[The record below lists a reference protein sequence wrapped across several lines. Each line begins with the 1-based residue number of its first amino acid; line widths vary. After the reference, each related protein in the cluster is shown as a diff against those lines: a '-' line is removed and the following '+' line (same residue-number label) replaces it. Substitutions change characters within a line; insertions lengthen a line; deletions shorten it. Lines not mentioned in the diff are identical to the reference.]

1 MKHISMNRKNYNNKS
16 DMQNNGMDE
25 LFSLDFMPQSEKTV
39 KHFRQSFTVNNHSFY
54 LVEDIGE
61 PKFYLNMLHTIR
73 TAEEHDTI
81 FIHLNTRGGNLYTAV
96 QIINA
101 IRTSRAVI
109 ITSLEGEVCSA
120 GTMIFLA
127 GQHHMVAPNS
137 SFMIHN
143 YSQWLGGKGNE
154 IQQQVRHTESFFKD
168 FADSIYGG
176 FLTEEEIA
184 SVLDGRDI
192 WMKSTEVVER
202 VKDKLI
208 DLNQQ
213 PKVDAG
219 LAEMLEVLAAQ
230 QDGDEDDISDVEEV
244 EELPSPTKVKPKKK
258 VAPKAVK

>member
-1 MKHISMNRKNYNNKS
+1 MNRKNYNNKS

-25 LFSLDFMPQSEKTV
+25 LFSLDFMPQSEKSV

-208 DLNQQ
+208 DLTQ
-213 PKVDAG
+213 PQKVDDG
-219 LAEMLEVLAAQ
+219 LKDMLDALAAQ
-230 QDGDEDDISDVEEV
+230 QAEEDAEDEEEEV
-244 EELPSPTKVKPKKK
+244 EELPPQKPKKK
-258 VAPKAVK
+258 VATKSVK